1 MSNEA
6 ILVLL
11 LLTLS
16 RYWAL
21 FSMSYNPKFILTKV
35 NLLTVFHV
43 TEYFEF
49 KALDESDFEHEHPV
63 DNI

>member
-1 MSNEA
+1 
-6 ILVLL
+6 
-11 LLTLS
+11 
-16 RYWAL
+16 
-21 FSMSYNPKFILTKV
+21 MSYNPKFILSKV